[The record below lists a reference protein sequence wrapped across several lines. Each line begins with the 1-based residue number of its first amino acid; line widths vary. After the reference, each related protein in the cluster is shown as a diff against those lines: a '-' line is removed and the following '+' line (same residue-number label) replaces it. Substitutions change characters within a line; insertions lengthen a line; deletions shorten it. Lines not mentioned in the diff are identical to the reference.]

1 MCRLLAISS
10 NNYMVPDRA
19 LYALDIMQDG
29 MEESGFGLLLRGLG
43 GPFEKISSAPILSGI
58 FSKSGIKKLGQFML
72 DNGFTTKYKLSIKP
86 FKKRPSGVPK
96 RYIYLVSAYDY
107 PSEWES
113 LTDSQRLEK
122 LTIIRMELVKLGK
135 DSGDMIPFSFW
146 PDTIIIKE
154 IGNPLAIADFLNL
167 NRKEMMA
174 KIIMVQGEQ
183 NARSGK
189 SLKSC
194 SPSFLQGFAT
204 IVNGENMAAGTN
216 REFLRSRGFV
226 GYNGFRSVGD
236 VFTDTLHYTINKL
249 GLALDAYKHILTPL
263 ENRLMEK
270 HPHHQLLKHIKQSCR
285 NLIIDGPNCVIG
297 VLPDHT
303 MFMLQDRNKWL
314 QGIVGTDNGTY
325 VFSSDISGLDAALP
339 KRDMRM
345 DFQPM
350 HMDIVFVGP
359 ERKQICVYRQT
370 DPLHLP
376 N

>member
-1 MCRLLAISS
+1 MCRLLGISS
-10 NNYMVPDRA
+10 NDYMVPDRA
-19 LYALDIMQDG
+19 LFALDVMQDG
-29 MEESGFGLLLRGLG
+29 IEDSGIGLLLRGLG
-43 GPFEKISSAPILSGI
+43 GPFKKIRSVPILSGI
-58 FSKSGIKKLGQFML
+58 FSKSGIKRLGHFML
-72 DNGFTTKYKLSIKP
+72 DNGFTTKYKLNIKP

-96 RYIYLVSAYDY
+96 RDIYLVSAYDY
-107 PSEWES
+107 PSEWEN
-113 LTDSQRLEK
+113 LTDAERLEK

-135 DSGDMIPFSFW
+135 DSGDMIPFAFW
-146 PDTIIIKE
+146 PDTIVIKE
-154 IGNPLAIADFLNL
+154 IGNPLSIADYLNL
-167 NRKEMMA
+167 NRKELMA

-183 NARSGK
+183 SAWSGK
-189 SLKSC
+189 GLKSC

-204 IVNGENMAAGTN
+204 IVTGENMAAGIN

-226 GYNGFRSVGD
+226 GYNGFRSFGD

-249 GLALDAYKHILTPL
+249 GLSLDAYKHILTPL
-263 ENRLMEK
+263 ESPLMEK
-270 HPHHQLLKHIKQSCR
+270 HPHHQLLKHVKQSCR

-314 QGIVGTDNGTY
+314 QGIIGTDNGTY
-325 VFSSDISGLDAALP
+325 VFSSDITGLDSILP
-339 KRDMRM
+339 KRDIRM

-350 HMDIVFVGP
+350 NMDIVFVGP

-370 DPLHLP
+370 DSLQLP